1 MGSEG
6 SPLVITPEKEK
17 YYRQIF
23 DKLDVDN
30 DGRVDVDELKQAY
43 RELGL
48 LQVPGPAEVIV
59 LKLICYFNI
68 FLYVYKVNLYVFH
81 QSYTNICTT
90 DFHHTQ
96 TEGKNGLW
104 QCAEIDGF
112 PPNTQKFAR
121 IVFLR
126 NILIEQGN
134 ETGLK
139 MVLHQLVLR
148 NFLNI

>member
-1 MGSEG
+1 MLCLRLWKKTINSATVSDKSMGRSAIVKG
-6 SPLVITPEKEK
+6 ARMMRQGRRFVIQEPSM
-17 YYRQIF
+17 
-23 DKLDVDN
+23 
-30 DGRVDVDELKQAY
+30 
-43 RELGL
+43 
-48 LQVPGPAEVIV
+48 
-59 LKLICYFNI
+59 
-68 FLYVYKVNLYVFH
+68 H
-81 QSYTNICTT
+81 
-90 DFHHTQ
+90 FHHTQ